1 MSFLGRVGLGGPP
14 PLGQQWHGQPGY
26 RHQPGYNHTP
36 PPLPHP
42 ARATAGAGAIG
53 FGPAN
58 HYYAGNNWHHYR
70 ALYPP
75 PPGQQWVNYNNQF
88 YLVAIARRLIGAVIG
103 AAAASQ

>member
-1 MSFLGRVGLGGPP
+1 MSFLGRVGPGGPP

-58 HYYAGNNWHHYR
+58 ITM
-70 ALYPP
+70 
-75 PPGQQWVNYNNQF
+75 PGITGIITVPF
-88 YLVAIARRLIGAVIG
+88 IHRRQ
-103 AAAASQ
+103 ASSG